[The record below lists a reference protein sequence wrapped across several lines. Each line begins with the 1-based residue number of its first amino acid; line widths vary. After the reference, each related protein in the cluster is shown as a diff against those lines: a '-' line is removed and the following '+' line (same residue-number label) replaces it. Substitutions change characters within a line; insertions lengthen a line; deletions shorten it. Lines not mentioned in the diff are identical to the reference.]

1 MRLAVVGI
9 SHHTAPLDVR
19 ERVVLDPS
27 GLLTALHQLETKVA
41 EGVIVS
47 TCNRT
52 ELYAVLDDGACPEA
66 LFAALVAEGAPPL
79 SRYLFELEGT
89 EAAGHLFRVA
99 CGLDSLVLGEAEIL
113 GQIRR
118 SWEAAQK
125 AGTAGPITSR
135 LFHAAIAVG
144 KGARSQTE
152 IGRFP
157 ASVASAALLLARQ
170 TFGSGLADC
179 TVLVLGAGEVGQGV
193 VRCLVD
199 NGIRRVLVANHHA
212 ERAEALVERHHALS
226 VPWPVTPATLAEADI
241 IISCTGAPGTVLSAE
256 DAARTATLR
265 GGKPQQVIDLAVP
278 RDVEPEVG
286 RLPGIHLH
294 NVDDLTAVLEQ
305 TRAKRQETLPDVERI
320 IDKATER
327 FSGWLQERTV
337 SQTIR
342 TLREQAL
349 GTSAVETRWA
359 LARLAHLSSRDRGV
373 VEALASRLTKK
384 LLHPPTVSLRRAA
397 RGGRGEEYRAVISD
411 LFALEE
417 AE

>member
-19 ERVVLDPS
+19 ERVLLAPS
-27 GLLTALHQLETKVA
+27 GLLAAGHELERKVT

-52 ELYAVLDDGACPEA
+52 ELYTVLDEGECPEA
-66 LFAALVAEGAPPL
+66 LFTALVAEGAPPL
-79 SRYLFELEGT
+79 SRYLFVLEGT

-118 SWEAAQK
+118 SWESAQK

-135 LFHAAIAVG
+135 LFHAAITVG
-144 KGARSQTE
+144 KRARSQTE

-157 ASVASAALLLARQ
+157 ASVASAAVLLARQ
-170 TFGSGLADC
+170 TFGSQLADC
-179 TVLVLGAGEVGQGV
+179 TVLILGAGQMGQGV
-193 VRCLVD
+193 VRCLID

-212 ERAEALVERHHALS
+212 ERAEALVERHQAVS
-226 VPWPVTPATLAEADI
+226 VPWPVAAATLAQADI
-241 IISCTGAPGTVLSAE
+241 VISCTGAPGTVLSADDVAE
-256 DAARTATLR
+256 AAIMR
-265 GGKPQQVIDLAVP
+265 GGKPQQIIDLAVP
-278 RDVEPEVG
+278 RDVDPEVG
-286 RLPGIHLH
+286 RLPSIYLH

-305 TRAKRQETLPDVERI
+305 TWTKRQETLPDVERI

-327 FSGWLQERTV
+327 FTAWLQERSV
-337 SQTIR
+337 SQTIK
-342 TLREQAL
+342 TLRERAL
-349 GTSAVETRWA
+349 GTSAAETRWA
-359 LARLAHLSSRDRGV
+359 LARLAHLSPRDRGI
-373 VEALASRLTKK
+373 VEALASRLTNK
-384 LLHPPTVSLRRAA
+384 LLHSPTVSLRRAA
-397 RGGRGEEYRAVISD
+397 RRGRGEEYRAVISD
-411 LFALEE
+411 LFAVQE

>member
-9 SHHTAPLDVR
+9 SHHTAPLEVR
-19 ERVVLDPS
+19 ERIALAPS
-27 GLLTALHQLETKVA
+27 RLLEALHQLETKVV
-41 EGVIVS
+41 EGIIVS
-47 TCNRT
+47 TCNRS
-52 ELYAVLDDGACPEA
+52 ELYTMLDEGECPEA
-66 LFAALVAEGAPPL
+66 LFAALIAEGAPPL
-79 SRYLFELEGT
+79 SGYLFELEGT
-89 EAAGHLFRVA
+89 EAADHLFRVA

-125 AGTAGPITSR
+125 AGTTGPVTSR
-135 LFHAAIAVG
+135 LFHAAIEVG
-144 KGARSQTE
+144 KRARSQTE

-170 TFGSGLADC
+170 TFGSGLTEC

-193 VRCLVD
+193 VRCLID

-212 ERAEALVERHHALS
+212 ERAEALVERHQAVS
-226 VPWPVTPATLAEADI
+226 VPWPVGPTTLAQADI
-241 IISCTGAPGTVLSAE
+241 IISCTGAPGTVLSADDVVE
-256 DAARTATLR
+256 TAIMR
-265 GGKPQQVIDLAVP
+265 GGKLQQIIDLAVP

-286 RLPGIHLH
+286 RLPSIHLH
-294 NVDDLTAVLEQ
+294 NMDDLTAVLEQ
-305 TRAKRQETLPDVERI
+305 TWTKRQETLPDVERI

-327 FSGWLQERTV
+327 FSGWLQERSV

-349 GTSAVETRWA
+349 GTSAAETRWA
-359 LARLAHLSSRDRGV
+359 LARLAHLSPRDRGV
-373 VEALASRLTKK
+373 VEALAARLTNK

-397 RGGRGEEYRAVISD
+397 REGRGEEYRAAISD
-411 LFALEE
+411 LFALQE